1 MRRYRR
7 ICVFALLALGEAP
20 AALGGCSRS
29 SENSSS
35 ASAAPPAAQAPHA
48 QPKKSKQVVR
58 GDNITITEH
67 EAGQVSVQGIDQWKE
82 KVDTTYS
89 DCDYFRRAIPVM
101 ERQFGKERAPLLQK
115 VCVSP

>member
-1 MRRYRR
+1 
-7 ICVFALLALGEAP
+7 VFVLLALVEAP
-20 AALGGCSRS
+20 AALCGCSRS
-29 SENSSS
+29 SESATSSS
-35 ASAAPPAAQAPHA
+35 AAAPPALAPQAQ
-48 QPKKSKQVVR
+48 QKKTTQVVQ
-58 GDNITITEH
+58 GDNLTITEH

-101 ERQFGKERAPLLQK
+101 ERQFGKERAQLLRK

>member
-1 MRRYRR
+1 
-7 ICVFALLALGEAP
+7 VFVLLAMGGAP

-29 SENSSS
+29 SESASSS
-35 ASAAPPAAQAPHA
+35 SAAPPAAQAPRA
-48 QPKKSKQVVR
+48 QKKSTQVVQ
-58 GDNITITEH
+58 GDNLTITEH

-101 ERQFGKERAPLLQK
+101 ERQFGKERAPLLRK

>member
-1 MRRYRR
+1 MRPSRR
-7 ICVFALLALGEAP
+7 ICVFALLVL
-20 AALGGCSRS
+20 GCSRS
-29 SENSSS
+29 SESATSSS
-35 ASAAPPAAQAPHA
+35 AAAPAAQAPHT
-48 QPKKSKQVVR
+48 QSKKNRQVVQ

-101 ERQFGKERAPLLQK
+101 ERQFGKDRAPLLHK